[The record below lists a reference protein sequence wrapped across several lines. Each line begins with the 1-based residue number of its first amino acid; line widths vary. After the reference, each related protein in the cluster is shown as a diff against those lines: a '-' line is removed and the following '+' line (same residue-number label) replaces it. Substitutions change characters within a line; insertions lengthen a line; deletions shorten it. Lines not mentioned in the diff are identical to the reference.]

1 MPIPFIVSGVIL
13 LLSLFDTKIFS
24 NKNRCFIFVL
34 SMLIVLSY
42 FCGTVYFS
50 SISFNIFEVVAIAL
64 GMVYL
69 LVKSSLTFSVIF
81 KLLFLLTVYYF
92 LVNCLIVIEDYVVIV
107 SLLVLFMMAFS
118 SYNSFPQTTLFV
130 LIGVLIL
137 NGVIGSTII
146 SQSTFFEIELKFV
159 FEVFVVYFC
168 CFVLYVVINNTKGG
182 IVYGQ
187 KNCINFN
194 FSTDSF
200 VFKSIA

>member
-42 FCGTVYFS
+42 FCGTVYCS

-64 GMVYL
+64 GVVYL
-69 LVKSSLTFSVIF
+69 LVKSSLTFSFIF

-92 LVNCLIVIEDYVVIV
+92 LVNCLMVIEDYVVIV

-118 SYNSFPQTTLFV
+118 SYNSFPQITLFV

-159 FEVFVVYFC
+159 FEVFVVFFC

-182 IVYGQ
+182 YCVWSKKLY
-187 KNCINFN
+187 
-194 FSTDSF
+194 
-200 VFKSIA
+200 